1 MYLNTSSPVGGTT
14 QGGHGTLDYGAL
26 KREVSHGVWVLKVCS
41 LAPFIL
47 LSLLPIEIAQMLSGL
62 LLAVLVLQHYRL

>member
-1 MYLNTSSPVGGTT
+1 MGGAT
-14 QGGHGTLDYGAL
+14 QGGYGTLGYGDL
-26 KREVSHGVWVLKVCS
+26 KHEVSHGVWVLKVCS

>member
-1 MYLNTSSPVGGTT
+1 MGGTT
-14 QGGHGTLDYGAL
+14 QGGYGTGYGAL
-26 KREVSHGVWVLKVCS
+26 TREVSHGVWVLKVCS